1 VLAEQLQSDEV
12 AGAKATRRHRGLGGA
27 TADAGEVIEQGQQLV
42 LYPRLGLGHDQN
54 ATPTTYEL
62 YYTNDLC

>member
-1 VLAEQLQSDEV
+1 VLAEQLQRGEM

-42 LYPRLGLGHDQN
+42 LGRRLGLGHDQN
-54 ATPTTYEL
+54 ITLITYEL
-62 YYTNDLC
+62 RYTNDLY